1 MGSRRTVL
9 ENTESAQY
17 PRLLATYELLILTAI
32 GVLTLEPLWLV
43 GLTNTDDMVYSQ
55 LGHTFD
61 WDSPLTNAIGM
72 GRFYYLYSGFLYMLP
87 YLLKNVWYFK
97 LFAIGPL
104 IAIPVL
110 MGKVIQ
116 TLTGFFGTF
125 SLTVLIYFVCL
136 QMYSDYYPTA
146 AFPFVFTFSIC
157 LFLLSYLAWLNNRT
171 NENRFYRI
179 CSLSLF
185 TLFILPYETFVY
197 LFSFVFILTSFSEQR
212 RKGLTMLA
220 SGRTASRELQW
231 YGCVL
236 LIYATAYLSFA
247 CIPPPQGFSRDHMN
261 MSSDGFDL
269 NGCANTVWHFSASSL
284 PTASLFYGNTQ
295 YLRNWYWEDPELYS
309 NFLDIL
315 RVARSDWWLRA
326 LLAGGLVIVV
336 LSRTPSIKLHILKSF
351 AIVGTFVFVTS
362 PLLHAL
368 TQKYQQFVAHHVY
381 VYLPTFFSY
390 LGFVI
395 ASASLVLY
403 LNGVFRHTRVF
414 APWLT
419 LVAFL
424 FGLVSLVHSFNN
436 YHVARYQAHLSF
448 TWTVMDHVLQS
459 PPFEQLPEGATVY
472 APSLPRATVTYDML
486 SNTVGDYWEDYIHL
500 VSGKRLHLIYSP
512 SDLASN
518 QSKYIYYLGLNKM
531 PKDFHAFV
539 VLGSFSVEKAKVG
552 LYANEFDLMTYSKYK
567 EFELSFKHEAPD
579 STTIA
584 VEGQPNRIAESGLF
598 KAPIVRG
605 VRTPLVMTHVS
616 GQAIKLDSID
626 VSFFKLHHPID

>member
-1 MGSRRTVL
+1 MGSRRNL
-9 ENTESAQY
+9 REKAESCQY
-17 PRLLATYELLILTAI
+17 PNLLPTYELLILTAI

-55 LGHTFD
+55 LGYTRD

-87 YLLKNVWYFK
+87 YLIKNVWYFK

-110 MGKVIQ
+110 LGKVIQ
-116 TLTGFFGTF
+116 TLTGLFGTF
-125 SLTVLIYFVCL
+125 SLTILVYFVCL

-157 LFLLSYLAWLNNRT
+157 VFLLSYLAWLK
-171 NENRFYRI
+171 YRKNGNQYYQY
-179 CSLSLF
+179 CSLTLF
-185 TLFILPYETFVY
+185 TMSILPYETFVY
-197 LFSFVFILTSFSEQR
+197 LFSFVFLLTSFSEQR
-212 RKGLTMLA
+212 RNGLKMLA
-220 SGRTASRELQW
+220 SVRSASRELKW
-231 YGCVL
+231 YGFVL
-236 LIYATAYLSFA
+236 LIYAIAYLSFA
-247 CIPPPQGFSRDHMN
+247 FIPPPQGFSRDHIK

-269 NGCANTVWHFSASSL
+269 NGFANTLWHFSASSL

-295 YLRNWYWEDPELYS
+295 YLANWYWEDPELYS
-309 NFLDIL
+309 NFLDVL
-315 RVARSDWWLRA
+315 RIARSDWWLRA
-326 LLAGGLVIVV
+326 FLAGGLLFVV
-336 LSRTPSIKLHILKSF
+336 LLRTPSIKLQILKSF
-351 AIVGTFVFVTS
+351 VTVGAFVFVSS

-368 TQKYQQFVAHHVY
+368 TAKYQQSVAHHVY

-390 LGFVI
+390 LGFVT
-395 ASASLVLY
+395 AAVGLVLY

-414 APWLT
+414 ATWLT
-419 LVAFL
+419 LVASL
-424 FGLVSLVHSFNN
+424 FGFISLVHSFNN

-459 PPFEQLPEGATVY
+459 PPFEQLPDGTTVY
-472 APSLPRATVTYDML
+472 APSLPRAKVTYDML
-486 SNTVGDYWEDYIHL
+486 SNKVGDYWEDYIYL

-518 QSKYIYYLGLNKM
+518 ESKSIYYFGLTKM

-539 VLGSFSVEKAKVG
+539 VLGSLSVGKAKAG

-567 EFELSFKHEAPD
+567 EFELSFKHEAPH

-584 VEGQPNRIAESGLF
+584 VEGQPNQIAEIGLF

-605 VRTPLVMTHVS
+605 VRTPLVITHVS